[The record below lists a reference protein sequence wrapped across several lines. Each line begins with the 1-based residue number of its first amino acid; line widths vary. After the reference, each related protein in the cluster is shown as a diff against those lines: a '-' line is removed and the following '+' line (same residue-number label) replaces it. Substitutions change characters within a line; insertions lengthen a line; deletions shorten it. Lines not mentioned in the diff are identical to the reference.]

1 MNRDDANPDDA
12 NPDDENPDD
21 NGRDA
26 PLLKRLFALEPRER
40 SAVVWSF
47 LYFFT
52 LLCSYYLLRPI
63 RDEMAILGGTENIRW
78 LFLATFLS
86 MLAVVPLFGYVT
98 GRWPRARFLPWVNL
112 FCAANLVVFYLA
124 FASAGDNA
132 VWVARAFFVW
142 LSVFNLFVVSV
153 FWSFMADL
161 YDRDQAKRLF
171 GIVAAGGSVGALTG
185 PALTALLVAQIGY
198 QQMLL
203 ISAAL
208 LTFTVVCILRLRSWA
223 HAQPRHERAHTDE
236 ALGGGVLEGIS
247 LTLRR
252 PYLTGV
258 SAMMMLAVFAGTALY
273 IFQAQFL
280 EQAFADSNQRTR
292 VFALVDLS
300 VNVLAL
306 VAQGLVVG
314 RVMRRFG
321 LGITL
326 ALLPAVS
333 IAGFLA
339 LAMTPVLGVVLALQ
353 VVRRAMNYGIAGPA
367 KEVLFTVVSRAAKY
381 KAKNFIDT
389 VVYRGGDAL
398 SAQIIGG
405 LQAAGAGLSAIL
417 AIVIG
422 VCAAWL
428 GVAFGL
434 GRGYRTRYDR
444 RLREERPITE
454 APT

>member
-1 MNRDDANPDDA
+1 MKSGGDESRDDTSDG
-12 NPDDENPDD
+12 
-21 NGRDA
+21 GRRRS
-26 PLLKRLFALEPRER
+26 LLKRLFALELRER
-40 SAVVWSF
+40 RAVIWSF

-63 RDEMAILGGTENIRW
+63 RDEMAILSGTENIRW

-86 MLAVVPLFGYVT
+86 MLAVVPLFGFVT

-112 FCAANLVVFYLA
+112 FCAANLVLFYLA
-124 FASAGDNA
+124 FVTGAGTE
-132 VWVARAFFVW
+132 VWVARTFFVW

-171 GIVAAGGSVGALTG
+171 GIIAAGGSVGALTG
-185 PALTALLVAQIGY
+185 PALTALLVAHIGY

-203 ISAAL
+203 LSAGL
-208 LTFTVVCILRLRSWA
+208 LSFTVVCILRLRAWA
-223 HAQPRHERAHTDE
+223 HEQPRHDRAHTDA

-252 PYLTGV
+252 PYLAGV
-258 SAMMMLAVFAGTALY
+258 SLMMLLAVFAGTALY

-280 EQAFADSNQRTR
+280 EQAIADSDQRTR
-292 VFALVDLS
+292 VFALVDLG

-306 VAQGLVVG
+306 LAQGLVVS

-333 IAGFLA
+333 IVGFLV
-339 LAMTPVLGVVLALQ
+339 LAVTPVLGVVLALQ
-353 VVRRAMNYGIAGPA
+353 MVRRAMNYGIAGPA

-398 SAQIIGG
+398 SAQIISG
-405 LQAAGAGLSAIL
+405 LQDAGKSLGEIL
-417 AIVIG
+417 TLVIG

-428 GVAFGL
+428 GVAFAL

>member
-1 MNRDDANPDDA
+1 MNQPAGADRAS
-12 NPDDENPDD
+12 
-21 NGRDA
+21 
-26 PLLKRLFALEPRER
+26 LLKRLFALEPRER
-40 SAVVWSF
+40 RAVVWSF

-78 LFLATFLS
+78 LFLATFLA
-86 MLAVVPLFGYVT
+86 MLAVVPLFGFVT
-98 GRWPRARFLPWVNL
+98 ARWPRARFLPWVNL
-112 FCAANLVVFYLA
+112 FCAGNLVLFYLA
-124 FASAGDNA
+124 FVSGGASE
-132 VWVARAFFVW
+132 VWVARTFFVW

-171 GIVAAGGSVGALTG
+171 GIIAAGGSVGALTG
-185 PALTALLVAQIGY
+185 PALTALVVAQIGY

-203 ISAAL
+203 ISAGL
-208 LTFTVVCILRLRSWA
+208 LGFTVVCILRLRAWA
-223 HAQPRHERAHTDE
+223 HEQPRHDRAHTDE
-236 ALGGGVLEGIS
+236 ALGGSMLEGIS

-252 PYLTGV
+252 PYLAGV
-258 SAMMMLAVFAGTALY
+258 SVMMLLAVFAGTALY

-280 EQAFADSNQRTR
+280 EQAIADSDRRTR

-306 VAQGLVVG
+306 IAQGLVVS

-333 IAGFLA
+333 IAGFFALA
-339 LAMTPVLGVVLALQ
+339 LTPVLGVVLALQ
-353 VVRRAMNYGIAGPA
+353 TVRRAMNYGIAGPA

-405 LQAAGAGLSAIL
+405 LQDAGRSLGEILS
-417 AIVIG
+417 IVIG

-428 GVAFGL
+428 GVAFAL
-434 GRGYRTRYDR
+434 GRGYRTRYDQR
-444 RLREERPITE
+444 VREEQLITE